1 MNQTKAYDLSFLSG
15 LMENDKEAILNM
27 VNIFL
32 DSTPQIVAELNKHY
46 QDGNMKELGKSAHK
60 LKSSI
65 DLFKVNSLHQD
76 IRTLLELGR
85 SNKQN
90 DSIPGL

>member
-1 MNQTKAYDLSFLSG
+1 
-15 LMENDKEAILNM
+15 
-27 VNIFL
+27 
-32 DSTPQIVAELNKHY
+32 
-46 QDGNMKELGKSAHK
+46 MKELGKSAHK

-90 DSIPGL
+90 DSIPGLVEKINDVLETVFLQLNEEKEQML